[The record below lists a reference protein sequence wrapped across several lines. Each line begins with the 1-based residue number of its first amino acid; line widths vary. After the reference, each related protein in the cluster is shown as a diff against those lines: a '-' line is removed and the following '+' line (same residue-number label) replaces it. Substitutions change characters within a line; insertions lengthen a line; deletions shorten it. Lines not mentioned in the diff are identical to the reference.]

1 MEVYMLKGNIYIT
14 DNIEVIRNS
23 NLSLIKVIVM
33 DEEFEDNYVKG
44 MIPGT
49 ILLPP
54 IEAKIAEVDGDEQKY
69 DYIYSSYLL
78 KQDVE
83 RYISAIIAFLYK
95 GGSLML
101 YINDMEYTNTKNK
114 FVQLFYK
121 LYGIHAGIVESQNPQ
136 EANCYYDDRC
146 FPMWMNLIF
155 LADVIYPDEYLYKYP
170 IDASIP
176 DNIMNKLMDIIM
188 PLGDTI
194 NDRIKFIENHR
205 ARIKAVPQL
214 EIPIRRIE

>member
-1 MEVYMLKGNIYIT
+1 MLKGNIYIT
-14 DNIEVIRNS
+14 DNFNVIKNS
-23 NLSLIKVIVM
+23 NLSLIKVIIL
-33 DEEFEDNYVKG
+33 DDDFEETYMTKD
-44 MIPGT
+44 MIIGT

-121 LYGIHAGIVESQNPQ
+121 LYGIHIGIIESQNPQ
-136 EANCYYDDRC
+136 EANCYYDNTC
-146 FPMWMNLIF
+146 LPMWLNLIF
-155 LADVIYPDEYLYKYP
+155 LSDVIYPEEYLFKYP
-170 IDASIP
+170 IDAAIP
-176 DNIMNKLMDIIM
+176 DNIMNKLMDIM
-188 PLGDTI
+188 KPLGDTI
-194 NDRIKFIENHR
+194 NDRIKTIENYR
-205 ARIKAVPQL
+205 SRLKVIPNL
-214 EIPIRRIE
+214 EIPMRRIN

>member
-1 MEVYMLKGNIYIT
+1 MLKGNIYIT
-14 DNIEVIRNS
+14 DNFNVIKNS
-23 NLSLIKVIVM
+23 NLSLIKVIVL
-33 DEEFEDNYVKG
+33 DDDFEETYMTKD
-44 MIPGT
+44 MIIGT

-121 LYGIHAGIVESQNPQ
+121 LYGIHIGIIESQNPQ
-136 EANCYYDDRC
+136 EANCYYDNTC
-146 FPMWMNLIF
+146 LPMWLNLIF
-155 LADVIYPDEYLYKYP
+155 LSDVIYPEEYLFKYP
-170 IDASIP
+170 IDAAIP
-176 DNIMNKLMDIIM
+176 DNIMNKLMDIM
-188 PLGDTI
+188 KPLGDTI
-194 NDRIKFIENHR
+194 NDRIKTIENYR
-205 ARIKAVPQL
+205 SRLKVIPNL
-214 EIPIRRIE
+214 EIPMRRIN